1 MFRLHRLIRDFFGF
15 SRAQVNA
22 FLLLL
27 PLMAIAIFSEPV
39 YHWWISTRPRDFTR
53 DRAMLDSMIRVWEKD
68 IPDTSYD
75 PMHRGFVGQRSVP
88 AQGKEPARR
97 NSGFFR
103 FDPNTITEA
112 EMTSLGFSAALS
124 ARIAHYRQKGGKFRV
139 RADLRKMYGMDPA
152 FYDAIYPYIKLPDS
166 MSEKTAEKKLFA
178 VEKKSKKN
186 NLPFDLNVAD
196 TAQLKT
202 IRGIGEKL
210 SMRIIRYRDALGGF
224 VSKDQVAEIYG
235 LDSVVVNRL
244 VKHSFLAENFNPR
257 RININKATEWELS
270 VHPYLSVSAAKGIV
284 SYRFQHGDLGSVQDL
299 RKIPALD
306 DKTIQKITPYLEFRN

>member
-53 DRAMLDSMIRVWEKD
+53 DRAMLDSMICVWEKD
-68 IPDTSYD
+68 IPDTSY
-75 PMHRGFVGQRSVP
+75 GGQRSVP
-88 AQGKEPARR
+88 VEGVEPVRTK
-97 NSGFFR
+97 SGFFR
-103 FDPNTITEA
+103 FDPNTVTEA

-124 ARIAHYRQKGGKFRV
+124 GRIAHYRQKGGKFRV
-139 RADLRKMYGMDPA
+139 RSDLRKMYGMDPA
-152 FYDAIYPYIKLPDS
+152 FYDAIYPYIKLPDNVP
-166 MSEKTAEKKLFA
+166 EKTAEKKLFA
-178 VEKKSKKN
+178 VEKESEKN

-244 VKHSFLAENFNPR
+244 VKRSFLAENFNPR
-257 RININKATEWELS
+257 RIDINKATERELS

-299 RKIPALD
+299 RKIPVLD

>member
-27 PLMAIAIFSEPV
+27 PLMAIALFSEPV

-53 DRAMLDSMIRVWEKD
+53 DRMMLDSLICVWEKD
-68 IPDTSYD
+68 IPDSSA
-75 PMHRGFVGQRSVP
+75 PMHRGFDGRSGI
-88 AQGKEPARR
+88 QEPVAIK
-97 NSGFFR
+97 NGLFR
-103 FDPNTITEA
+103 FDPNTVTKA
-112 EMTSLGFSAALS
+112 EMTSLGFSAGLS
-124 ARIAHYRQKGGKFRV
+124 ARIAHYREKGGKFRV

-152 FYDAIYPYIKLPDS
+152 FYEAIYPYIKLPDNA
-166 MSEKTAEKKLFA
+166 SEKTAEKKLFA
-178 VEKKSKKN
+178 VEKESEKN

-196 TAQLKT
+196 TAQLKA

-210 SMRIIRYRDALGGF
+210 SIRIIRYRDGLGGF

-244 VKHSFLAENFNPR
+244 LKSSFLAENFNPR
-257 RININKATEWELS
+257 RININKATERELS
-270 VHPYLSVSAAKGIV
+270 VHPYLSGSAAKGIV

-299 RKIPALD
+299 RKIPVLD

>member
-53 DRAMLDSMIRVWEKD
+53 DRAMLDSMICVWEKD
-68 IPDTSYD
+68 IPDSISSYTK
-75 PMHRGFVGQRSVP
+75 RFGRREQ
-88 AQGKEPARR
+88 EPAHRK
-97 NSGFFR
+97 NGFFR
-103 FDPNTITEA
+103 FDPNMMSEA
-112 EMTSLGFSAALS
+112 DMASLGFSAALS
-124 ARIAHYRQKGGKFRV
+124 ARIAHYREKGGKFRV
-139 RADLRKMYGMDPA
+139 RSDLRKMYGIDPA
-152 FYDAIYPYIKLPDS
+152 FYDALYPYIKLPDS
-166 MSEKTAEKKLFA
+166 VAKKTAERKLLA
-178 VEKKSKKN
+178 VEKESEKN

-196 TAQLKT
+196 TAQLKK

-244 VKHSFLAENFNPR
+244 LKSSFLAENYTPR
-257 RININKATEWELS
+257 RININKATEQELS

-299 RKIPALD
+299 RKIPVLD